1 MGQRAVRWLG
11 LAGGALALAA
21 CGQVDDG
28 GAAARAAEMRVLAGQ
43 SFRQAGGTCDDAD
56 ECARKAAGFAYAKR
70 AQLADA
76 DDCAHKGDDAFV
88 DGCEQ
93 YGYAIDAAV
102 KAARKGL

>member
-1 MGQRAVRWLG
+1 MKAWSAIAILI
-11 LAGGALALAA
+11 LAA
-21 CGQVDDG
+21 ALLSGCGQVDDG
-28 GAAARAAEMRVLAGQ
+28 GAKARAAEMRVLSQQ
-43 SFRQAGGTCDDAD
+43 SFRQAGGNCDDAD
-56 ECARKAAGFAYAKR
+56 ECARKEAGFAFAKR
-70 AQLADA
+70 AALTDP